1 MTKKAVHITE
11 FQYFEVITISLSNM
25 HNLKTNFDKFLELTN
40 KYLSTSLNASG
51 NVKAYRH
58 IPKMPDSHI
67 IALSLCQEALS
78 IDSENFFWSKLKT
91 DYKDEFPELIHLTR
105 YNLRK
110 KSLTPFILKL
120 NQSMAELLNEGEDVY
135 IVDSMPIPVC
145 KNAREKRL
153 KACCEDFETAPDK
166 GYSAINKQYFIGYK
180 LHLVTSLRGIFH
192 SMDLSKASVHDLH
205 YLSDLKHTGINNCTL
220 LADAGYISSEHQ
232 TDLFHTARVEVK
244 TPMRRNQTDYKTYP
258 FVFKKCRKRIE
269 TVFSQLCDQMMIKR
283 NYAKTFL
290 GLSTRILVK
299 ITATTALQ
307 TLNNQNG
314 KPLNQIKH
322 ALAA

>member
-1 MTKKAVHITE
+1 MNKRLGILLKFSILKR
-11 FQYFEVITISLSNM
+11 FQSHQYM

-40 KYLSTSLNASG
+40 KYLASSLNPCG
-51 NVKAYRH
+51 NVKPYRH
-58 IPKMPDSHI
+58 LPKMPDNHI
-67 IALSLCQEALS
+67 IALSICQEALS

-91 DYKDEFPELIHLTR
+91 DYKSEFPKLIHLTR

-110 KSLTPFILKL
+110 KILAPFIQKL
-120 NQSMAELLNEGEDVY
+120 NQAMAELLNEGEDVY

-145 KNAREKRL
+145 RNAREKRL
-153 KACCEDFETAPDK
+153 KACCEDFETSPDK

-180 LHLVTSLRGIFH
+180 LHLVTSLRGVFH
-192 SMDLSKASVHDLH
+192 SMDLSKASIHDLH
-205 YLSDLKHTGINNCTL
+205 YLSDLKYTGINNCTL
-220 LADAGYISSEHQ
+220 LADAGYISSEYQ
-232 TDLFHTARVEVK
+232 TDLFHTVKVEVK
-244 TPMRRNQTDYKTYP
+244 TPMRSNQKDFKPYP

-269 TVFSQLCDQMMIKR
+269 TCFSQLCDQMMIKR

-290 GLSTRILVK
+290 GLATRILIK

-307 TLNNQNG
+307 TLNHQNG
-314 KPLNQIKH
+314 KPLNHIKH